1 MKSIFG
7 LSEKKRKGKN
17 FAIYQ
22 IQDCQALYT
31 LIYPFDKMS
40 LLKPVFTIGS
50 YTAISRVLGFLRDM
64 YIATILGA
72 GALMDTFLVSFKLP
86 NFFRNTFA
94 EGAFNASFVP
104 LFTGINTEQGIDK
117 AKDFAERVLAFMLMI
132 LIIFTVIMEI
142 IMPWSMIVLAPGFSG
157 DNKQFD
163 MAVLLTRITFPY
175 LVFIS
180 MVSLFGAI
188 LNSIGRFAAFAA
200 SPIYLNLTLI
210 FSLWALS
217 KITETP
223 AHALALG
230 VTLSGIIQLVIIIRA
245 ARKEG
250 IVLKLRKPKL
260 DNEVK
265 LLLRRMVPGMLG
277 TGVMQINL
285 WVDMMIGTLIP
296 SAISYIYYADRIN
309 QLPLAMIGIAV
320 GTAVL
325 PLLSRY
331 VKENNIKELHYTQSR
346 ALEIAA
352 FFTLPASV
360 ALFVIPYPIITVLF
374 EHGAFS
380 GKDALATSYAL
391 SAFALGLPAFVL
403 VKLYVPTFFAMGD
416 TKTPVKVAVICLAVN
431 VLLNLTFINLLPA
444 LGLMPHIGLALA
456 TSCASWLNFTLL
468 MITLK
473 KRKMVS
479 LDKGARLRL
488 IRIAASAIIMGIL
501 ALVGWGYKP
510 VLGDASFM
518 ARLFALLALLAS
530 MSGAYFLMIF
540 VTRAISFNDIKAYLR
555 RG

>member
-1 MKSIFG
+1 
-7 LSEKKRKGKN
+7 
-17 FAIYQ
+17 
-22 IQDCQALYT
+22 
-31 LIYPFDKMS
+31 MS

-142 IMPWSMIVLAPGFSG
+142 IMPWAMIVLAPGFSG

-223 AHALALG
+223 AHALAAG

-250 IVLKLRKPKL
+250 IVLRLRKPRL
-260 DNEVK
+260 DDEVK
-265 LLLRRMVPGMLG
+265 LLLKRMVPGMLG

-352 FFTLPASV
+352 FFTLPSAV

-380 GKDALATSYAL
+380 SKDALATSYAL
-391 SAFALGLPAFVL
+391 SAFALGLPAFIL

-416 TKTPVKVAVICLAVN
+416 TKTPVKVAVICLLAN
-431 VLLNLTFINLLPA
+431 VLLNITFINLLPA
-444 LGLMPHIGLALA
+444 IGLMPHIGLALA
-456 TSCASWLNFTLL
+456 TSCSSWLNFTLL
-468 MITLK
+468 IIMLK

-479 LDKGARLRL
+479 MDRKAHLRL

-501 ALVGWGYKP
+501 ALIGWGYKP
-510 VLGDASFM
+510 VLENASLM
-518 ARLFALLALLAS
+518 TRLFALLALLAS
-530 MSGAYFLMIF
+530 MSGTYFLMIF
-540 VTRAISFNDIKAYLR
+540 ITRAINLGDIRAYLR
-555 RG
+555 KDRSLN